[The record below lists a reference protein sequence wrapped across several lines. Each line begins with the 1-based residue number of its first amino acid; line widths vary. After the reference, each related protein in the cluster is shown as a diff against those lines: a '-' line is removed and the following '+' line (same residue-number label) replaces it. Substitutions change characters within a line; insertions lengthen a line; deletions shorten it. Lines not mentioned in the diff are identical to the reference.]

1 MELRQI
7 RYVVAVAEER
17 SFSRAAARLH
27 LAQPSLSQ
35 QIAKLEKTL
44 GILLFHRLPQQ
55 VELTD
60 AGERFVQVAG
70 KLLDQAEGLEREMR
84 QYASGQIGKV
94 LVGSLPIT
102 GAYVLPRVIPVFTQ
116 RFPGVELQLIEE
128 TSSRLEQLLVNGKLD
143 VSLLTMPISE
153 PMLAIEP
160 AIQEEIYLALP
171 PAHPFACREI
181 VDLADLSDQ
190 PFILLKEGQ
199 GFRQISLSLCEQA
212 GFTPRIVFESSNIQ
226 TVQSLVAA
234 GMGISFAPEMITR
247 STWTDNA
254 PAYVRLRSRPERT
267 LVVAYRKDRH
277 LSRPVRAFI
286 DILVGKESG
295 MEVSADEDKGGSHV
309 VHCEQDEGKEG
320 SR

>member
-7 RYVVAVAEER
+7 RYVLAVAQER

-44 GILLFHRLPQQ
+44 GTRLFHRLPQQ
-55 VELTD
+55 VDLTD
-60 AGERFVQVAG
+60 AGERFVQVAQ
-70 KLLDQAEGLEREMR
+70 KLLDQAEGLVREMR
-84 QYASGQIGKV
+84 EYASGQAGRL

-102 GAYVLPRVIPVFTQ
+102 GAYVLPQVIPSFTRQ
-116 RFPGVELQLIEE
+116 FPNVELQLIEE
-128 TSSRLEQLLVNGKLD
+128 TSSHLEELLVNGKLD

-153 PMLAIEP
+153 PTIRYES

-171 PAHPFACREI
+171 PSHPFAEQAE
-181 VDLADLSDQ
+181 VDLAELSTQ

-212 GFTPRIVFESSNIQ
+212 GFQPRIVFESSNIQ

-234 GMGISFAPEMITR
+234 GMGVSFAPEMITR
-247 STWTDNA
+247 SAWGTTA
-254 PAYVRLRSRPERT
+254 PAYVRLRTRPERT
-267 LVVAYRKDRH
+267 LVVAYRKDRR
-277 LSRPVRAFI
+277 LSQPARAFI
-286 DILVGKESG
+286 DILLGRGEHPVESV
-295 MEVSADEDKGGSHV
+295 E
-309 VHCEQDEGKEG
+309 
-320 SR
+320 